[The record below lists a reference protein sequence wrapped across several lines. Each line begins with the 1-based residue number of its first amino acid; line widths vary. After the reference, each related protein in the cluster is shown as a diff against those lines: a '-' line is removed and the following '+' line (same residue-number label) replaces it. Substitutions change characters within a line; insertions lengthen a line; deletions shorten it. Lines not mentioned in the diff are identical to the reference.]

1 MVDSIRL
8 TRQELY
14 DRVWSTPA
22 WKLGPELGLSGRG
35 LAKRC
40 AREGI
45 PVPNRGY
52 WAKKE
57 FGWTPTPAKLP
68 ARKPDQSE
76 TIEFALF
83 RSDASLEVENAK
95 PPPDRVPIPE
105 VLANPHPLVE
115 ATRKAARKAK
125 QQEDRTLALH
135 GPGGLTMRVSRAS
148 LDRALRILDGLSRAL
163 EAKGC
168 KLRPADGKEKVSA
181 ALQGPDAVGF
191 LLEEEV
197 TRTERPLRDWQLRD
211 KARNPWRY
219 STPRYKYEPS
229 GRLRLRL
236 SLRGGSGVRGTWGD
250 GARQKLDAL
259 LPRAVET
266 ILGDLTHAQHER
278 EEAERRRQELE
289 RQRLE
294 RAAADLER
302 FQNDRRAQ
310 IARGRFLA
318 WRDLQQMN
326 IWLAEAREHQHPGT
340 DGAVREKWVR
350 WIEGY
355 IEGAKIASLRFPPF
369 EAEPTPEERTK
380 NRLWDQ

>member
-1 MVDSIRL
+1 MADSIRL

-68 ARKPDQSE
+68 PRQADQSE
-76 TIEFALF
+76 TIEFALT
-83 RSDASLEVENAK
+83 RADASLEVDNAK
-95 PPPDRVPIPE
+95 PVPDRVPIPE

-115 ATRKAARKAK
+115 ATRRASRKAK
-125 QQEDRTLALH
+125 RQEDRTLALH
-135 GPGGLTMRVSRAS
+135 GPGGLTVRVSRAS

-168 KLRPADGKEKVSA
+168 TLRPADGKEKMSA
-181 ALQGPDAVGF
+181 AIQGPDSVGF
-191 LLEEEV
+191 FLEEGIK
-197 TRTERPLRDWQLRD
+197 RTERPLRDSQLRD

-219 STPRYKYEPS
+219 STPRYDYEPS
-229 GRLRLRL
+229 GHLKLRL
-236 SLRGGSGVRGTWGD
+236 SLRGASRRRGIWGD

-259 LPRAVET
+259 LPRAVEA
-266 ILGDLTHAQHER
+266 ILGDLADAQHER

-289 RQRLE
+289 RERRE
-294 RAAADLER
+294 RAVADLER

-318 WRDLQQMN
+318 WRDLQQMSM
-326 IWLAEAREHQHPGT
+326 WLAEAREHQYPGV
-340 DGAVREKWVR
+340 DSASRENWVR

-355 IEGAKIASLRFPPF
+355 IGDAKIAALRFPPF
-369 EAEPTPEERTK
+369 EAEPTPEERMK
-380 NRLWDQ
+380 HRLWD